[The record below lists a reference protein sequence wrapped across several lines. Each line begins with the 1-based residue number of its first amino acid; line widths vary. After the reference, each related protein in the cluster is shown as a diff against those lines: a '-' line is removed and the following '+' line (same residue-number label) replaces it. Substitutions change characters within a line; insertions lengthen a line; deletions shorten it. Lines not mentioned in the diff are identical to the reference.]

1 MKIFAS
7 FIMVALLSACQSVQE
22 GPSATPTLKKVSIN
36 GVTLTYLEQGTGP
49 AVLFLHGAYADHR
62 IWGTQRE
69 AVAKSYRFI
78 ALDFRYF
85 GTAPWP
91 DNGVHFSQATHVA
104 DVVAFVRE
112 LKIGPVYLV
121 GRSYGATTA
130 LVVAIQHPELV
141 RALFLNEPGL
151 ASAVTDPADQRAVTE
166 DRKCMAGVGAAAK
179 AGNTAEATKL
189 FHECVNGEPGGFDT
203 LPPVSRAM
211 HLDNARTVP
220 LQLNPVSPIR
230 TTCEQLGRIKVPT
243 EITKGELT
251 RPYYQITVTAVQH
264 CIPGS
269 RLITIKGARHGSPS
283 QQPAEF
289 NEALLAFLARQ

>member
-1 MKIFAS
+1 
-7 FIMVALLSACQSVQE
+7 
-22 GPSATPTLKKVSIN
+22 
-36 GVTLTYLEQGTGP
+36 
-49 AVLFLHGAYADHR
+49 
-62 IWGTQRE
+62 
-69 AVAKSYRFI
+69 
-78 ALDFRYF
+78 
-85 GTAPWP
+85 
-91 DNGVHFSQATHVA
+91 
-104 DVVAFVRE
+104 
-112 LKIGPVYLV
+112 
-121 GRSYGATTA
+121 
-130 LVVAIQHPELV
+130 
-141 RALFLNEPGL
+141 
-151 ASAVTDPADQRAVTE
+151 
-166 DRKCMAGVGAAAK
+166 MAGVGAAAK